1 MSGASN
7 QLVVSLGLNATDFQ
21 KKIKVINQEMKKFE
35 SEFKTATSSMN
46 KFGDGQQKLSAKL
59 GMLEKKFDMAGKKV
73 DLYRKQ
79 LDKVQSSVNKDKK
92 AYDSLARTLDN
103 QKQKLAALEKEVG
116 KGAKEY
122 KQLEKEI
129 KETESALKKKANA
142 LANSEAKLSRHNTQ
156 LNNAQREY
164 NELQREIRETTLAL
178 NNFKLDKLGK
188 NLISV
193 GNAAKTFGSS
203 LKSLGGSLTAS
214 VTVPIVGLGTAAT
227 KTFFDFE
234 HQVRRVNAIS
244 SSETMNMG
252 QRFEY
257 LTEQTRKFGRETE
270 WTALDVGKAYEYF
283 AMAGI
288 SVEQATASMGPMLSL
303 ASIGM
308 LDLGTAADIVTDTMT
323 PFSKQLDA
331 LGKTAQK
338 NGKEFNGAEWMI
350 DRFAATIVNSNTNV
364 GLMGETLKYAGPVVA
379 SYGGKFEDL
388 AVAIGTM
395 ANAGIKGS
403 MAGTSL
409 ATGLNRIVKP
419 AKEGK
424 VAMKKY
430 GIELKTT
437 KDGQIDLMGTM
448 EHLRE
453 KLGKLDEV
461 ERGRAVTAIFGQ
473 TAQKGWLS
481 IINADADAWDKLK
494 TSIQNADGATE
505 KMMEE
510 IRKSGAYGFKV
521 MQSAIENLLLTIGDA
536 LAPAMVSIGKTI
548 TELANKLSNWVQ
560 KMHDT
565 NPEMLEMIGKMALFA
580 AAAGPVL
587 MVLGSMSNGLG
598 VLTGGIGKGI
608 GAFLKFKGKLV
619 ETAATAAAGTGKFEI
634 LASAIGVSGPVL
646 IAAAVAAFVGLA
658 AVIGDNENAL
668 AWLQDKWGTFGRVIG
683 GICEFISGVVRLTFG
698 NLLIII
704 STAGKAIGALIKGK
718 FWEVD
723 DIVREGNAKLVTNTD
738 KAWSD
743 ITLSTTRALDTI
755 RNSSAKDMEK
765 VNQVFKQALSD
776 LPKVTKDNVEQ
787 VAAGFTEVF
796 TSTNG
801 KMLDLSDNTIE
812 ILRGTS
818 DTMASLFDGIKG
830 NMNIDEAR
838 VRFGYN
844 MMQLLQSGKV
854 SAEGLQSEFDKAG
867 KLIANN
873 LADSMKRATE
883 ETGKILS
890 ELGDIARDGLGPV
903 ADDITS
909 IVDGMSQTTVDTI
922 RGMGENWRT
931 ILKGVAKDGSMS
943 TQDMNKQILSNLE
956 ELGLTTPEKLEKF
969 KAALTKEMEAA
980 KKGADDASKGTKE
993 KVEENVVPDGATT
1006 AGKTKEAMDQNT
1018 EAVKQGGE
1026 EATQAATE
1034 GGQQAGQA
1042 FNTAINTP
1050 YGTINLPNEVA
1061 KAGDQASEVAG
1072 QKGGQVISNM
1082 TNSMNNQLPQMSGV
1096 TSNISNQL
1104 SKIDNIKL
1112 GGVTKQLAEV
1122 NKWLVAVNK
1131 AAGPV
1136 RSSLNNLCNIPF
1148 GNTTRALSQINQWLN
1163 KVRSSAVTT
1172 RSAMMNLTNLPFGN
1186 TTKGLS
1192 EVDRW
1197 LKTVERASGW
1207 TRKGLK
1213 GITEI
1218 TYGRTTK
1225 GLSEINK
1232 WLNNIRSSAYSAR
1245 SALASLSSIGFGG
1258 VTRGL
1263 SEVNRW
1269 LSIVRS
1275 SAGST
1280 RSAVASVSYARPR
1293 VTGAHTPS
1301 AKEDR
1306 ASSFAFASSFSTM
1319 VDKLT
1324 TSQPTTFSA
1333 KLPQFNAR
1341 DYQMAYNQNSMSHF
1355 SPTVNLV
1362 EPKTS
1367 NRENDNKEL
1376 IDAIMGLIQVIGS
1389 QQINVGVNMNG
1400 KTLATATA
1408 PFLRD
1413 EINKIDRRNNRLAGK

>member
-21 KKIKVINQEMKKFE
+21 KKIKVINQDMKKFE
-35 SEFKTATSSMN
+35 SEFKTATSAMN

-59 GMLEKKFDMAGKKV
+59 TMLNQKFQMAEKKV
-73 DLYRKQ
+73 ELYRKE
-79 LDKVQSSVNKDKK
+79 LDKVAASVTKDKK
-92 AYDSLARTLDN
+92 AYDNLSRTLDS

-122 KQLEKEI
+122 KDLEKEI
-129 KETESALKKKANA
+129 KETEAALKKKANA

-164 NELQREIRETTLAL
+164 NELQREIRETSFAL
-178 NNFKLDKLGK
+178 KNFNLEKMGK
-188 NLISV
+188 NFVSV
-193 GNAAKTFGSS
+193 GNAAKSFGSS
-203 LKSLGGSLTAS
+203 LHSLGAGLTAG
-214 VTVPIVGLGTAAT
+214 VTVPVVGLGTAAA

-270 WTALDVGKAYEYF
+270 WTALDVGQAYEYF

-288 SVEQATASMGPMLSL
+288 SVEEATKSMGPMLSL

-323 PFSKQLDA
+323 PFSKQLDSMGQA
-331 LGKTAQK
+331 AAK

-364 GLMGETLKYAGPVVA
+364 GLMGETLKYAAPVVA

-388 AVAIGTM
+388 SLAIGTM

-424 VAMKKY
+424 AAMEKY

-437 KDGQIDLMGTM
+437 KNGQVDLLGTM

-481 IINADADAWDKLK
+481 IINADADAWENLK
-494 TSIQNADGATE
+494 EKIQNADGATE
-505 KMMEE
+505 EMMNE
-510 IRKSGAYGFKV
+510 IQKSGAYGFKV
-521 MQSAIENLLLTIGDA
+521 MSSAIEDLLLTIGDA
-536 LAPAMVSIGKTI
+536 LAPALVSVGKDI
-548 TELANKLSNWVQ
+548 TELATKISNWVQ
-560 KMHDT
+560 KMHET
-565 NPEMLEMIGKMALFA
+565 NPQMLEMIGKLALFA

-587 MVLGSMSNGLG
+587 MILGSMSNGLG
-598 VLTGGIGKGI
+598 TLVGGIGKGI
-608 GAFLKFKGKLV
+608 GAFTKFKGKLV
-619 ETAATAAAGTGKFEI
+619 ETAATAATGTSKFSI
-634 LASAIGVSGPVL
+634 LASTIGISGPALIALGVAALAGLATAIGT
-646 IAAAVAAFVGLA
+646 
-658 AVIGDNENAL
+658 NENAL
-668 AWLQDKWGTFGRVIG
+668 AWLQDKWGAFGTVVG
-683 GICEFISGVVRLTFG
+683 GVCEFIAGSVQLTFG

-704 STAGKAIGALIKGK
+704 GTAGKAIGALLKGK
-718 FWEVD
+718 VWEID
-723 DIVREGNAKLVTNTD
+723 DIIREGNSKIVTNTS
-738 KAWSD
+738 KAWSN
-743 ITLSTTRALDTI
+743 IKMESTRALTHI
-755 RNSSAKDMEK
+755 RNATQQDMSAVNK
-765 VNQVFKQALSD
+765 VFEESLKT
-776 LPKVTKDNVEQ
+776 LPKVTKDNVDE
-787 VAAGFTEVF
+787 VAKGFTDVF
-796 TSTNG
+796 KSTSGN
-801 KMLDLSDNTIE
+801 MLELSDTTIQ

-838 VRFGYN
+838 TRFGYN
-844 MMQLLQSGKV
+844 MMQLLQSGKI
-854 SAEGLQSEFDKAG
+854 SAEGLKSEFDKAG
-867 KLIANN
+867 KLIADN
-873 LADSMKRATE
+873 LGDSMKRAVE
-883 ETGKILS
+883 DTGKILS
-890 ELGDIARDGLGPV
+890 ELGDIARDGLEPV
-903 ADDITS
+903 AQDITS
-909 IVDGMSQTTVDTI
+909 IVDGMSKTTVETV
-922 RGMGENWRT
+922 RGMGQNWNT

-943 TQDMNKQILSNLE
+943 TQEMNKQILANLE
-956 ELGLTTPEKLEKF
+956 ELGLSSPEKLQKF
-969 KAALTKEMEAA
+969 KEALVKEMEAA
-980 KKGADDASKGTKE
+980 KKGAEEASKGTKE
-993 KVEENVVPDGATT
+993 KVEENVVPDGAAT
-1006 AGKTKEAMDQNT
+1006 AGKTKEAMNQNT
-1018 EAVKQGGE
+1018 EAVEQGGK
-1026 EATQAATE
+1026 EAEQAAKE
-1034 GGQQAGQA
+1034 GGQKTKQA
-1042 FNTAINTP
+1042 FGESANATP
-1050 YGTINLPNEVA
+1050 GQEVNLDQEVA
-1061 KAGDQASEVAG
+1061 KAGDKAKEVAG
-1072 QKGGQVISNM
+1072 QKGGEVINNM
-1082 TNSMNNQLPQMSGV
+1082 TNSMNSQLPQMSGV

-1122 NKWLVAVNK
+1122 NKWLIAVNK
-1131 AAGPV
+1131 AAVPV

-1163 KVRSSAVTT
+1163 KVRSAAVTT

-1197 LKTVERASGW
+1197 LKTVERASSW

-1232 WLNNIRSSAYSAR
+1232 WLNSIRSSASSAR
-1245 SALASLSSIGFGG
+1245 SALASLSSVGFGG
-1258 VTRGL
+1258 VTKGL

-1269 LSIVRS
+1269 LGIVRS

-1280 RSAVASVSYARPR
+1280 RSAVASVSTARPR
-1293 VTGAHTPS
+1293 TTGAQAPS
-1301 AKEDR
+1301 AQPR
-1306 ASSFAFASSFSTM
+1306 SFSFAASFSTM
-1319 VDKLT
+1319 VDKLK
-1324 TSQPTTFSA
+1324 SAQPTTFA
-1333 KLPQFNAR
+1333 AQLPRFDAR
-1341 DYQMAYNQNSMSHF
+1341 DYQMGYNQSTMSNF
-1355 SPTVNLV
+1355 GPTVQLNPP
-1362 EPKTS
+1362 ETTDQGG
-1367 NRENDNKEL
+1367 NEDL
-1376 IDAIMGLIQVIGS
+1376 IEAIMALVQVIGS
-1389 QQINVGVNMNG
+1389 QQINAVLNMNG

-1408 PFLRD
+1408 PFIRD
-1413 EINKIDRRNNRLAGK
+1413 EITKIDKRKGRLAGK